1 MTPSALPTL
10 AIARSLRAVV
20 RARLERARSASA
32 AGEGLAENERGVAMV
47 EYVTLLCLVTLSGAA
62 TVVALGVPLMQL
74 FRYVQMVIAMPIP

>member
-1 MTPSALPTL
+1 MTSTPTQTPAETSA
-10 AIARSLRAVV
+10 ADGAA
-20 RARLERARSASA
+20 SASL
-32 AGEGLAENERGVAMV
+32 GKDEGGVVMV